1 MSDTSQVS
9 SDPTR
14 PPAPIRNAKVRMD
27 KSRSF
32 ATVHGERAPGDAHAK
47 IHFFQDG
54 LPFDSEG
61 VMLPN
66 LIDRQ
71 DEKLQALAK
80 RMQQRANALLEKHIE
95 RGGDEDGDPTVKN
108 DPDEG
113 IVRLDYWL
121 RGERKYL
128 WPEVSNRIGA
138 LYKKR
143 VISIKDAVD
152 FLVNDQRV
160 VPRDDVAREF
170 KKHLDQD

>member
-1 MSDTSQVS
+1 MVS
-9 SDPTR
+9 SGNWPHEWLYVGGT
-14 PPAPIRNAKVRMD
+14 
-27 KSRSF
+27 SG
-32 ATVHGERAPGDAHAK
+32 THG
-47 IHFFQDG
+47 
-54 LPFDSEG
+54 
-61 VMLPN
+61 
-66 LIDRQ
+66 
-71 DEKLQALAK
+71 DE
-80 RMQQRANALLEKHIE
+80 HY
-95 RGGDEDGDPTVKN
+95 GGDEDGDPTVKN